1 MPDEREDEMIAI
13 DDDVGSPVAVPRR
26 IALSLGLAAAAGVI
40 AGSEAR
46 AEAAG
51 GIKLTVLYGEPKDP
65 AAFEKYY
72 LGTHMPLVNAVKDL
86 KRAEIS
92 MGLPGPDGKPPAFYR
107 IAELWFDSPE
117 QMKQITA
124 TPEWKKVVE
133 DVPNFATGTVTL
145 VVSKIG

>member
-1 MPDEREDEMIAI
+1 MIDI
-13 DDDVGSPVAVPRR
+13 DNETGSPVAVPRR
-26 IALSLGLAAAAGVI
+26 TALSLGLAAAAGVI

-51 GIKLTVLYGEPKDP
+51 AVKVTVLYGEPKDP

-72 LGTHMPLVNAVKDL
+72 LGNHMPMVYAL
-86 KRAEIS
+86 KEIKHSEIS

-107 IAELWFDSPE
+107 VAEIWFDNPE
-117 QMKQITA
+117 HMKQVTA
-124 TPEWKKVVE
+124 MPEWKKIVD
-133 DVPNFATGTVTL
+133 DVPNFATGTVAV